1 MYVSMAMVLS
11 NTQHLKANS
20 WKKLSNTETE
30 LKKAFI
36 IKRGILML
44 HISRSSHRG
53 CSIKTAVFKKIR
65 KIYRKALVPESLFN
79 EGGKFDLLRWLF

>member
-11 NTQHLKANS
+11 NTQRLKANS

-44 HISRSSHRG
+44 HIPEAATG
-53 CSIKTAVFKKIR
+53 CK
-65 KIYRKALVPESLFN
+65 L
-79 EGGKFDLLRWLF
+79 